1 MLRSRILQDL
11 VNGRDS
17 FRKMS
22 KDENINVKQRKEFK
36 QAADLA
42 QKKIANRLLADA
54 LLAAFYV

>member
-1 MLRSRILQDL
+1 MFRSRILQDL

-17 FRKMS
+17 FRMQA
-22 KDENINVKQRKEFK
+22 KDERINARQRKEFQ

-42 QKKIANRLLADA
+42 QLKIKNRLLADA